1 LGFIV
6 SADKPVIV
14 VRKIFILVSRCLYV
28 SDSMHRREKD
38 NMQICQTAAAV
49 HTAKGSSPGELGC
62 VSAHLTKGNRSEP
75 ETG

>member
-1 LGFIV
+1 
-6 SADKPVIV
+6 
-14 VRKIFILVSRCLYV
+14 LYV